1 MRFAGAGHP
10 TVENQLEK
18 MTRAICRLH
27 VRAGVCAP
35 REALRGAG
43 SSLRLVLVGA
53 GCPECANILR
63 YSARGSALFS
73 APFPVVCG
81 IVEVRL
87 VLPVVRFRSFASF
100 IGSSLFRLCC
110 EHVGT
115 RSGFVRNSWR
125 CRHLPFSILRQVIA
139 VMNSARQSES
149 NLQCAS

>member
-53 GCPECANILR
+53 GCPECAIFNRRVGAR
-63 YSARGSALFS
+63 YSAR
-73 APFPVVCG
+73 
-81 IVEVRL
+81 
-87 VLPVVRFRSFASF
+87 RS
-100 IGSSLFRLCC
+100 LLC
-110 EHVGT
+110 
-115 RSGFVRNSWR
+115 
-125 CRHLPFSILRQVIA
+125 A
-139 VMNSARQSES
+139 A
-149 NLQCAS
+149 